1 MNGFAMNHRK
11 AAQTKPTAAEC
22 YSARHAEAQ
31 SLLKLISRRL
41 EEHKAKQ
48 AKEPADWGYAGDLG
62 HVNNELAYIL
72 AALGDRSAV
81 EAKGLE
87 C

>member
-22 YSARHAEAQ
+22 YSARYAEAQ
-31 SLLKLISRRL
+31 SLLRQISRCL

-48 AKEPADWGYAGDLG
+48 AKEPTDWGYAGDLG